1 MEVPPNAGRLP
12 LLHLGTGGTFLA
24 RPYGYRPHGFEFG
37 RSSEEM
43 SLSAERDRS
52 QTGWHGTPIEAN
64 IEQTQRDEWRNRELS
79 REPEDLPLPPV
90 TNQEEDDNTW
100 MYLVVLLLI
109 ISFVQIS
116 SF

>member
-12 LLHLGTGGTFLA
+12 LLHLNTGGTFLA
-24 RPYGYRPHGFEFG
+24 RPYGYRPQGFEYG

-43 SLSAERDRS
+43 SLSAERERS
-52 QTGWHGTPIEAN
+52 QTGWHGTQAIEAN

-79 REPEDLPLPPV
+79 REREDLPLRLPD
-90 TNQEEDDNTW
+90 QEDNTW
-100 MYLVVLLLI
+100 MYLVGLLLI